1 MCPEITLYSCYL
13 YDYFPGYNRYEKRCP
28 MSLLN
33 QVLIFAIQRTG
44 DQVDKAH
51 KPYILHPLRV
61 MLNFEEE
68 KEQLTALLHDLMED
82 RGVTTEELQTL
93 SIPQDVIDAV
103 VTLTHPKEEPYQD
116 YITRILKNE
125 LACKIKLADLKD
137 NMNLD
142 RLPVI
147 TQKNLDKMQDYIIAQ
162 DRIKAKMEIGF
173 TD

>member
-1 MCPEITLYSCYL
+1 
-13 YDYFPGYNRYEKRCP
+13 
-28 MSLLN
+28 
-33 QVLIFAIQRTG
+33 
-44 DQVDKAH
+44 
-51 KPYILHPLRV
+51 

-103 VTLTHPKEEPYQD
+103 VTLTHPKEELYQD

-142 RLPVI
+142 RLSTI
-147 TQKNLDKMQDYIIAQ
+147 TKEDIDRLQKYMIAFS
-162 DRIKAKMEIGF
+162 RLKSR
-173 TD
+173 

>member
-1 MCPEITLYSCYL
+1 MT
-13 YDYFPGYNRYEKRCP
+13 
-28 MSLLN
+28 LLN

-61 MLNFEEE
+61 MLNFEDE

-82 RGVTTEELQTL
+82 RGVTTEELQSL
-93 SIPQDVIDAV
+93 SIPQEVIDAV

-142 RLPVI
+142 RLPVV
-147 TQKNLDKMQDYIIAQ
+147 TQRILEKLQDYIVAQ
-162 DRIKAKMEIGF
+162 ERIKAKLDSGF
-173 TD
+173 PDK